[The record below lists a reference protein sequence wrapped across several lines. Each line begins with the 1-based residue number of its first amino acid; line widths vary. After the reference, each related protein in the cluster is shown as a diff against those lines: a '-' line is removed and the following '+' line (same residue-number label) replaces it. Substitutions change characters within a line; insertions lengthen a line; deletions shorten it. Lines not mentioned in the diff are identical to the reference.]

1 MLAYVSLRR
10 SLDWFAPVVLALGA
24 GLLLAFGFF
33 IALTGRFGQPLAPM
47 PARAEAAPRSGA
59 YHIVAL
65 GDSITQGVGDPA
77 RGGYAARVAEALR
90 TPRRPVLFTNLALA
104 GDETADLLRA
114 IDSPEAR
121 PQLQRADLLVI
132 SAGGND
138 LTHALRAL
146 TGEQTRE
153 PEAVIERA
161 RANLRAALARL
172 RALNPTAAIR
182 LLGLYNPFEVLPAE
196 AEQARAQL
204 LEWNTAIEQA
214 TLAYDNVLVVPVA
227 DAFAGRPDRL
237 AGDHYHPGARGH
249 AIIAERVLATLPE
262 ADAPESQTRK

>member
-10 SLDWFAPVVLALGA
+10 SFDWFAPLLLALGS

-47 PARAEAAPRSGA
+47 PAHAEAAPRSGA
-59 YHIVAL
+59 FYIVAL
-65 GDSITQGVGDPA
+65 GDSITQGTGDPA
-77 RGGYAARVAEALR
+77 RGGYAARVADALR
-90 TPRRPVLFTNLALA
+90 TRTREVLLTNLAVP

-114 IDSPEAR
+114 IESPEAR
-121 PQLQRADLLVI
+121 PQLQRADLFLI

-146 TGEQTRE
+146 TGDQTRE
-153 PEAVIERA
+153 PEVVIERA
-161 RANLRAALARL
+161 RANLRAAITRL

-182 LLGLYNPFEVLPAE
+182 LLGLYNPFEVLPGE
-196 AEQARAQL
+196 AERARTQL
-204 LEWNTAIEQA
+204 LEWNVAIEQA
-214 TLAYDNVLVVPVA
+214 TLASDNVLVVPIA

-249 AIIAERVLATLPE
+249 AVIADRVLATLPE
-262 ADAPESQTRK
+262 GDAATR